1 MILGEVEEI
10 YRTSS
15 EVEKARHKG
24 SKEDEKPIKDD
35 DDEEDDDELM
45 TCEIK
50 RNFDML
56 FVRGDC
62 VVLVSPPIR
71 TSRTN

>member
-15 EVEKARHKG
+15 EAERVMQRTAG
-24 SKEDEKPIKDD
+24 TAGDSDSEDS
-35 DDEEDDDELM
+35 DDEVM

-62 VVLVSPPIR
+62 VVLVSPPLR
-71 TSRTN
+71 TSRPAQ